1 MPIMLAPFRFIFR
14 FLSLIL
20 QSTLLAISQ
29 IKSNL
34 VRSTLTTLGIVIAVA
49 AVTAVI
55 AALTGLKSKVLSE
68 FETIGTNSIYIFS
81 YRPDTG
87 PYRYAR
93 YDRIQFEPEI
103 FEGMLDHCPSLSSY
117 TFICNNAQNIQYKEK
132 VIESCSIQGITATWH
147 QIEGR
152 TVTEGRPFSQI
163 DQKEAWQ
170 VCLITPEVRKELHLD
185 RDCIGHKIFVGS
197 RSFRII
203 GIVEETTSAFGI
215 GQGQKEVFIPFET
228 AWKLFTR
235 PSMRVVATSRTPEQ
249 SDEALAELRFFL
261 RNSRGLKPGEPDT
274 FMIRAVEDA
283 IEQFNTIAVIIT
295 TVASGIVGISLL
307 VGGVGIMNIMLVSVS
322 ERTRE
327 IGLRKAVGARPS
339 AILLQFLVEAIVL
352 CLLGGLIG
360 LGGGQL
366 LTFGIASIPNA
377 QMDQAHIPLWAIG
390 LAFGFSAVV
399 GVFFGLFPAAKA
411 ASLDPIEALRHE

>member
-1 MPIMLAPFRFIFR
+1 M
-14 FLSLIL
+14 
-20 QSTLLAISQ
+20 QSTILAVTQ

-55 AALTGLKSKVLSE
+55 AALAGLKAKVLSE
-68 FETIGTNSIYIFS
+68 FETIGTNSIYIFP
-81 YRPDTG
+81 YKPDTG
-87 PYRYAR
+87 PYRHAR
-93 YDRIQFEPEI
+93 YDRIQFKPEI

-117 TFICNNAQNIQYKEK
+117 TFICSSAQNIQFKEEI
-132 VIESCSIQGITATWH
+132 IENCSLQGITAMWH
-147 QIEGR
+147 QIENR
-152 TVTEGRPFSQI
+152 SVTEGRPFSQI
-163 DQKEAWQ
+163 DQGGAKQ

-185 RDCIGHKIFVGS
+185 RDCIGQKIFLGS

-228 AWKLFTR
+228 AWKQIDY

-249 SDEALAELRFFL
+249 SDEAVAELSFFL
-261 RNSRGLKPGEPDT
+261 RNRRGLNPGEPDT

-283 IEQFNTIAVIIT
+283 IEQFNMLAVAIT
-295 TVASGIVGISLL
+295 AVASGIVGISLL

-352 CLLGGLIG
+352 CMLGGLIG

-366 LTFGIASIPNA
+366 LTYGIASIPNA
-377 QMDQAHIPLWAIG
+377 QMDQAYIPLWAIV
-390 LAFGFSAVV
+390 LAFGFSALV
-399 GVFFGLFPAAKA
+399 GIFFGLFPAAKA